1 MNRKQ
6 QKIPNLMKRICFMLF
21 VIFLLISSSSAYAA
35 LRIQSRSAVVMDAS
49 TGKLLYAKNPYLKRA
64 PASTTKLVTAMI
76 ALDTKKLS
84 DVVRVSRNAA
94 RVSPH
99 RAGFRSGDT
108 VTIENLLYAALLDS
122 GNDAAVALAEAVAG
136 TEARFVKRMNRKVLA
151 IGARNTR
158 FINASGLPGRGQ
170 YTTAFDLGKIMSYA
184 LRYPKLKEI
193 IGTRVTEI
201 STKNGNGLFLKN
213 SNKLLWS
220 EDDLVGGKTGY
231 TRSARHCFVCAAERN
246 NSTIVVAILGSPNR
260 KGLWKESEALIA
272 RGFDVIK
279 KRKQPEI
286 YFTGKG
292 SRPGNNA
299 KASVSKSAKSRT
311 GKVAISNKARQ
322 REQLRNTKK
331 RKKAKAAVRN
341 RADGKSVADGEV
353 RRSRKCTVAERT
365 TYDGDQG

>member
-1 MNRKQ
+1 MEMNAQRM
-6 QKIPNLMKRICFMLF
+6 PGLMKRRCLMLF
-21 VIFLLISSSSAYAA
+21 ILFLLLSSSSTYAA
-35 LRIQSRSAVVMDAS
+35 LSIQSRSAVVMDAS

-64 PASTTKLVTAMI
+64 PASTTKLVTAMVV
-76 ALDTKKLS
+76 LDRKKLT
-84 DVVRVSRNAA
+84 DIVKVSSNAS

-99 RAGFRSGDT
+99 RAGFRAGDT

-136 TEARFVKRMNRKVLA
+136 TEAQFVRRMNRKVMA
-151 IGARNTR
+151 IGVKNTR

-246 NSTIVVAILGSPNR
+246 GSTIVVAILGSPNR

-272 RGFDVIK
+272 RGFDVIGN
-279 KRKQPEI
+279 RKQPEI
-286 YFTGKG
+286 YFTDQD
-292 SRPGNNA
+292 SPSGNNA
-299 KASVSKSAKSRT
+299 RAYAGKSAKSRA
-311 GKVAISNKARQ
+311 GGVALSNKAMQ
-322 REQLRNTKK
+322 REQLRSTKK
-331 RKKAKAAVRN
+331 TKKVKAGVRN
-341 RADGKSVADGEV
+341 RADNDSIADGEV
-353 RRSRKCTVAERT
+353 RRGRKCTVAEHNE
-365 TYDGDQG
+365 YDGDQG

>member
-1 MNRKQ
+1 M
-6 QKIPNLMKRICFMLF
+6 PTLMKRTCFMLF
-21 VIFLLISSSSAYAA
+21 VLSVFFSSSSAHAA
-35 LRIQSRSAVVMDAS
+35 MRIQSRSAVVMDAS
-49 TGKLLYAKNPYLKRA
+49 SGKLLYAKNPYLKRA

-76 ALDTKKLS
+76 VLDTKNLS
-84 DVVRVSRNAA
+84 DMVKVSKNAS

-99 RAGFRSGDT
+99 RAGFRAGDT
-108 VTIENLLYAALLDS
+108 VTIESLLYAALLDS

-136 TEARFVKRMNRKVLA
+136 TERRFVSRMNKKVMA

-158 FINASGLPGRGQ
+158 FINASGLPGSGQ

-246 NSTIVVAILGSPNR
+246 GSTIVVAILGSPNR

-272 RGFDVIK
+272 RGFEVISN
-279 KRKQPEI
+279 RKQPEI
-286 YFTGKG
+286 YFTDNG
-292 SRPGNNA
+292 SHSGNNA
-299 KASVSKSAKSRT
+299 KASVSKSANLGAS
-311 GKVAISNKARQ
+311 KVTISSKTAQ

-331 RKKAKAAVRN
+331 RKKVKAAVRD
-341 RADGKSVADGEV
+341 RADGKSIADGEV
-353 RRSRKCTVAERT
+353 RRSRKGTVAERNT
-365 TYDGDQG
+365 HDGDQG